1 MTNSNFTNS
10 NFVPSNYNNEE
21 SLKINS
27 HSHSHSK
34 VIKTPKSRTYVTLA
48 CTNCRSKKEKC
59 SGGKP
64 CENCSKRDRPCVYEK
79 SDKKRGPKPKSAIT
93 PIITPKLF
101 NLLNH
106 EPAVSCL

>member
-1 MTNSNFTNS
+1 MH
-10 NFVPSNYNNEE
+10 SNYVSSNNLNEE
-21 SLKINS
+21 LLKINS
-27 HSHSHSK
+27 HSHSK
-34 VIKTPKSRTYVTLA
+34 VNKTTKSRTYVTLA

-64 CENCSKRDRPCVYEK
+64 CENCRKRDRECVYEK

-106 EPAVSCL
+106 EPAVP